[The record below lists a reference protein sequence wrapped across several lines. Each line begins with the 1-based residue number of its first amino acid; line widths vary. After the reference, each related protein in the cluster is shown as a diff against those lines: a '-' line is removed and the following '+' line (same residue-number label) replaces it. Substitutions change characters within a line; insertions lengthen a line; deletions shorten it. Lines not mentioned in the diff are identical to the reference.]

1 MNDVRKGRLCD
12 PELVK
17 VSLYNNGEVAFVDN
31 LKDLE
36 NTIIANLAVQMEVY
50 VVVLVLEGKA
60 TVELNGIPHMLHKND
75 LLVCTPNIIVEKMLT
90 SIDFKCCCVC
100 ISPTYIRKIAPMS
113 ENAWDVKIL
122 FEKKPIYTLN
132 SEEVIVFCQYYDLMC
147 SKIHLPSPV
156 QTKVIDTLMLAFLYD
171 MQYILNRMTKN
182 TPRPFTSGE
191 YLFKEFVK
199 LLENSYPKSRRVD
212 YYAERLHVTPKYLST
227 ICKTCSGKNPSKLI
241 DTYVL
246 RDIEYLL
253 THTMKNIKEIAYE
266 LEFPN
271 LSFFGKYVKQHFGV
285 SPKAYREQ
293 IIKNKAIAKHIS

>member
-1 MNDVRKGRLCD
+1 
-12 PELVK
+12 
-17 VSLYNNGEVAFVDN
+17 
-31 LKDLE
+31 
-36 NTIIANLAVQMEVY
+36 
-50 VVVLVLEGKA
+50 
-60 TVELNGIPHMLHKND
+60 
-75 LLVCTPNIIVEKMLT
+75 
-90 SIDFKCCCVC
+90 
-100 ISPTYIRKIAPMS
+100 
-113 ENAWDVKIL
+113 
-122 FEKKPIYTLN
+122 
-132 SEEVIVFCQYYDLMC
+132 
-147 SKIHLPSPV
+147 
-156 QTKVIDTLMLAFLYD
+156 MLAFLYD